1 MKGVTFRKG
10 EIKFLRSNEICR
22 IATCNNNLP
31 HVTPVSYIF
40 DKGKFYFATDYNT
53 LKYANL
59 NKNNRICLV
68 VDTTE
73 NNKNRAVVTRG
84 ITTFIHE
91 GRKFKNLYD
100 MFYNKFD
107 WVKNDPWKEG
117 DAPFIEVI
125 PKTKVSW
132 GIIV

>member
-1 MKGVTFRKG
+1 MVINMKGVTFRKG
-10 EIKFLRSNEICR
+10 EIKFPRLNEICR
-22 IATCNNNLP
+22 IATCNNNL
-31 HVTPVSYIF
+31 HVSYIF

-59 NKNNRICLV
+59 NKNNRISLV

-73 NNKNRAVVTRG
+73 NNKNKTVVTRG
-84 ITTFIHE
+84 ITTFIHK
-91 GRKFKNLYD
+91 GRKFQNLYD

-125 PKTKVSW
+125 PKTKGSW
-132 GIIV
+132 GL

>member
-1 MKGVTFRKG
+1 
-10 EIKFLRSNEICR
+10 
-22 IATCNNNLP
+22 
-31 HVTPVSYIF
+31 
-40 DKGKFYFATDYNT
+40 
-53 LKYANL
+53 
-59 NKNNRICLV
+59 LV

-73 NNKNRAVVTRG
+73 NNKNKAVVTRG
-84 ITTFIHE
+84 ITTFIHK
-91 GRKFKNLYD
+91 GRKFQNLYD

-132 GIIV
+132 GL

>member
-1 MKGVTFRKG
+1 MNGVIFSKG

-40 DKGKFYFATDYNT
+40 DMGKFYFATDYNT
-53 LKYANL
+53 LKYDNL
-59 NKNNRICLV
+59 NKNNRISLV

-73 NNKNRAVVTRG
+73 NNKNKTVVTRG
-84 ITTFIHE
+84 ITTFIHK
-91 GRKFKNLYD
+91 GRKFQNLYD
-100 MFYNKFD
+100 MFHNKFD

-132 GIIV
+132 GL